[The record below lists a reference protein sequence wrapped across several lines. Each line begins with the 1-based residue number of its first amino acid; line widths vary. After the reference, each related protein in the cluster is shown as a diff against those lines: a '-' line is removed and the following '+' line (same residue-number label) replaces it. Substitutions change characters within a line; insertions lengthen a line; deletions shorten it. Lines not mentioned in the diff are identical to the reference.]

1 MKTLKNGYKI
11 EQTHL
16 TCYMFMINRVINMIP
31 KEPKTFEEA
40 MPGVIAASALYEL
53 WKHTE
58 NEDHR
63 FTEETNSILTKGGL
77 MDKSTG
83 QVNEDIR
90 QIVSQ
95 YIKFE
100 GASLST
106 RNPLQEDSDD
116 DNSKVAATTQ
126 P

>member
-1 MKTLKNGYKI
+1 
-11 EQTHL
+11 
-16 TCYMFMINRVINMIP
+16 MFMINRVINTIP

-40 MPGVIAASALYEL
+40 MQGVIAASALHEL

-63 FTEETNSILTKGGL
+63 FTEETKSILKKAGL

-100 GASLST
+100 GASLCT
-106 RNPLQEDSDD
+106 RNPLQEDS
-116 DNSKVAATTQ
+116 KVAATTQ